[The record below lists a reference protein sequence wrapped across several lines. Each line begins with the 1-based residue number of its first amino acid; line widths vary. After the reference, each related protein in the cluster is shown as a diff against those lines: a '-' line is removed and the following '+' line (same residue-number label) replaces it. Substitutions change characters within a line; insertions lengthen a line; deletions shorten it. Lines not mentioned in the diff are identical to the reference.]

1 MMKKKFT
8 VKGMSCAACQAHIEQ
23 AVRKLDGVTNVSVSL
38 LNNSMK
44 VEYDD
49 KNCSVEKIELAVQQA
64 GYEACPIDQPN
75 RAKEQRDSHE
85 IRNEIIKIAVSFFF
99 LFILMYISMG
109 HMVGLPLP
117 SFLEGRENAVS
128 FALTQLLLTLPSLLL
143 FSHYFIDGYRQ
154 LFKLSPNMNSLIALG
169 ATASIAYGIFAL
181 YMIGYGL
188 GHNNLELVDTYR
200 HNLYFE
206 SAAMIL
212 TLVSLGKLFEKIS
225 KKKTTKAIEKLIDLT
240 PKTASILV
248 DGQEITKPANEV
260 QIGDVVVCRRGDLIP
275 VDGIIIDGVAS
286 IDEANMTGESIPV
299 SKKSADHVYSSTIIA
314 NGYIKIRAEKV
325 GENTSINTIIRLVDE
340 ASNSKA
346 PISKLVDK
354 VSLYFVPTII
364 VIAILTLIGFLLAG
378 YGFELSFNF
387 AISVLVIACPCAL
400 GLATPVAV
408 MVGVGKGAQ
417 NGLIIKNAEILEK
430 MHNVKT
436 VVFDKTGTI
445 SSGKPIVTDYIVLR
459 RDENLENII
468 CEMEKLSKHP
478 LATAIVQYFDN
489 SLSNIAL
496 NIDDYL
502 EVDGQGIKAK
512 VNGQNYAIGN
522 HKMFDKQQLIKCEKS
537 AKNLEKHGKTV
548 IFVSKNNEILSIL
561 ALRDE
566 IKPTAKAT
574 IQQLKKLGIKTV
586 MLTGDNASVASAI
599 AQEVGIEKVYSEVM
613 PIDKANIIQS
623 LKTNK
628 KHLVAMVGDGVNDA
642 IALTCADLGIAV
654 GAGSDVAIESADIV
668 LVHNDLLDIVNAY
681 NLSRLTFRIIVLN
694 LFWAFFYN
702 CLGVLLACGLF
713 YPLFGIKLNPMIA
726 SLAMSLS
733 SVFVVSN
740 ALCIN
745 FFKPIQKTKKQ
756 KGEQHSMETIH
767 IDIEGMMCEHCQK
780 RVEEA
785 LLKVEGV
792 SRVIISLKQKCA
804 DVEGVN
810 LNRTAII
817 NAVND
822 AGYKAK

>member
-1 MMKKKFT
+1 MKKKFL
-8 VKGMSCAACQAHIEQ
+8 VKGMSCAACQAHVEQ
-23 AVRKLDGVTNVSVSL
+23 AVKKLDGVINVSVSL

-44 VEYDD
+44 VEYD
-49 KNCSVEKIELAVQQA
+49 NETCSIEKIELAVQQA
-64 GYEACPIDQPN
+64 GYDVCPIDQSDH
-75 RAKEQRDSHE
+75 KKTQTDSHE
-85 IRNEIIKIAVSFFF
+85 IRNEIIKIIISFIF
-99 LFILMYISMG
+99 LFALMYISMG
-109 HMVGLPLP
+109 HMVDLPLP
-117 SFLEGRENAVS
+117 SFLDGRENAIS
-128 FALTQLLLTLPSLLL
+128 FALTQLLLTLPSLIL
-143 FSHYFIDGYRQ
+143 FSRYFIDGYRQ

-169 ATASIAYGIFAL
+169 AMASIAYGIFAL

-188 GHNNLELVDTYR
+188 GHNNLELVDSYR

-240 PKTASILV
+240 PKTASIILN
-248 DGQEITKPANEV
+248 GQEISKPASDV
-260 QIGDVVVCRRGDLIP
+260 QIGDVVVCRQGDLIP
-275 VDGIIIDGVAS
+275 VDGIIIEGAAS
-286 IDEANMTGESIPV
+286 IDEANMTGESIPI
-299 SKKSADHVYSSTIIA
+299 SKKMDDHVYSSTIIT

-364 VIAILTLIGFLLAG
+364 IISILTLIGFLLAG
-378 YGFELSFNF
+378 YGFETAFNF

-400 GLATPVAV
+400 GLATPVAI

-430 MHNVKT
+430 LHNVKT
-436 VVFDKTGTI
+436 IVFDKTGTI
-445 SSGKPIVTDYIVLR
+445 SVGKPIVTDFIILKE
-459 RDENLENII
+459 DENLENVILA
-468 CEMEKLSKHP
+468 MEKLSKHP
-478 LATAIVQYFDN
+478 LAVAIAHYFDN
-489 SLSNIAL
+489 AGSNIPL
-496 NIDDYL
+496 NIENYI
-502 EVDGQGIKAK
+502 EIDGCGIKAK
-512 VNGQNYAIGN
+512 VNGHNYAIGN
-522 HKMFDKQQLIKCEKS
+522 RKMFDKQQLIKYEKR
-537 AKNLEKHGKTV
+537 AINLENHGKTV
-548 IFVSKNNEILSIL
+548 IFVSKNDQILSVL
-561 ALRDE
+561 GLRDE
-566 IKPTAKAT
+566 IKSTSKVA
-574 IQQLKKLGIKTV
+574 IQHLKKLGIQTV
-586 MLTGDNASVASAI
+586 MITGDNKSVANAI
-599 AQEVGIEKVYSEVM
+599 AQEVGIETVYSEVM
-613 PIDKANIIQS
+613 PIDKANIIKS

-642 IALTCADLGIAV
+642 IALTSADLGIAV
-654 GAGSDVAIESADIV
+654 GAGSDVAIESADVV

-713 YPLFGIKLNPMIA
+713 YPLFAIKLNPMIA

-740 ALCIN
+740 ALFIN
-745 FFKPIQKTKKQ
+745 LFKPIQKSKKKK
-756 KGEQHSMETIH
+756 KGEQHPMEKMH

-785 LLKVEGV
+785 LLKVDGV
-792 SRVIISLKQKCA
+792 SHVTISLKQKCA
-804 DVEGVN
+804 DVEGTN
-810 LNRTAII
+810 LNRDTLITSI
-817 NAVND
+817 NN